1 MLARIVWKNNMAE
14 FNEANKKFIIIA
26 NKNCITCKEVFPLI
40 KENKLWSGI
49 TKWAGGMWFE
59 TIDENNVDKVVD
71 GVNMK
76 NISSIW
82 LTNLDHGRRHKPLRL
97 MTMADNLRFNKKLCR
112 KNAYVEYDNYQA
124 LEVSCTEAIPGDY
137 NGVIG
142 VPISFIDKY
151 NPDQFEILGIDS
163 DVKDGKLNHLKKTS
177 WNGKLD
183 RGYLD
188 NKRIYSRIFVRVRS

>member
-1 MLARIVWKNNMAE
+1 
-14 FNEANKKFIIIA
+14 
-26 NKNCITCKEVFPLI
+26 
-40 KENKLWSGI
+40 
-49 TKWAGGMWFE
+49 
-59 TIDENNVDKVVD
+59 
-71 GVNMK
+71 
-76 NISSIW
+76 
-82 LTNLDHGRRHKPLRL
+82 
-97 MTMADNLRFNKKLCR
+97 MADNLRYNKKLCG
-112 KNAYVEYDNYQA
+112 KNAYAEYDNYQA
-124 LEVSCTEAIPGDY
+124 LEVPCTEAIPGDY